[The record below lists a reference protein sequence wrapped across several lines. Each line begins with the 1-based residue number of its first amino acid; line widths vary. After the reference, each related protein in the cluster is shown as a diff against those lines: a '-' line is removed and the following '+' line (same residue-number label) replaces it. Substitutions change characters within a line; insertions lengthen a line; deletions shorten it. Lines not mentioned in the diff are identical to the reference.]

1 MKIDEFISNLP
12 SEVISGQDITIADSV
27 FRNLFKFSN
36 LSSKDVF
43 YYIGFGNNNKSLEI
57 AKEEFMVRKVI
68 GIDDNEKFVTNAK
81 NQIKDSHGI
90 EILKTSIEALNL
102 SEASILFFWFN
113 DLMLIDKL
121 KQ

>member
-27 FRNLFKFSN
+27 FRNLFKFSK
-36 LSSKDVF
+36 LSSQDVF
-43 YYIGFGNNNKSLEI
+43 YYIGFGNNIKSLKI

-81 NQIKDSHGI
+81 NQIKDSQR
-90 EILKTSIEALNL
+90 N
-102 SEASILFFWFN
+102 
-113 DLMLIDKL
+113 
-121 KQ
+121 